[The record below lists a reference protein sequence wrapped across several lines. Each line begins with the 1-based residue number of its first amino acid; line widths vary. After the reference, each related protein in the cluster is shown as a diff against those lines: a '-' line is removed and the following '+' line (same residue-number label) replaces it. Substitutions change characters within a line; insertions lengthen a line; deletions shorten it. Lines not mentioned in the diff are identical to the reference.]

1 MKSNYLIEISE
12 DLVNLM
18 LEFSNK
24 TLDEVCG
31 ILIGKEK
38 TPKHIIITN
47 ILPDKNALNASKFA
61 VTRNTKSLY
70 PEVKDIVEKSLISN
84 VDFIGDWH
92 SHPSGSLMYSSID
105 YYSMNTMLKD
115 PDYCFLNSIV
125 LIIVCPPNKISS
137 YLFPRDKTKPI
148 KMKILK
154 NTKRNSINSE
164 IIERS
169 RVFKNT
175 ED

>member
-38 TPKHIIITN
+38 NPKHIMITN

-115 PDYCFLNSIV
+115 PDYNFLNSIV
-125 LIIVCPPNKISS
+125 LIIVCPPNKIGS
-137 YLFPRDKTKPI
+137 YLFRRENAKPI
-148 KMKILK
+148 KMKILIK
-154 NTKRNSINSE
+154 
-164 IIERS
+164 
-169 RVFKNT
+169 
-175 ED
+175 